1 MKKIR
6 LTESELVSL
15 ISRIIKEE
23 KNDQW
28 IQSAMKDTKKG
39 KLTKFCG
46 GKVTCG
52 CVEEALNNKK
62 MFRGAQLY
70 LNMNPD
76 KCTSL
81 Q

>member
-6 LTESELVSL
+6 LTESELISL

-23 KNDQW
+23 ENDQW

-46 GKVTCG
+46 GKVTCK
-52 CVEEALNNKK
+52 CVKYALKDDE